1 MVPSSRAKRTP
12 CEGAGQLPDLLL
24 DLGPPPFQ
32 LPAARQERLAGSSAR
47 EGVSGM
53 FTKLTDTNKA
63 AIFAVLVLCMSVGAA
78 LLIRF
83 LGLPQGYVMFTIWS
97 FTPTVAAL
105 IMLLVVTREGYTRE
119 GWKSLGLHRLGL
131 NVWWIA
137 FGATLLITVAA
148 SAVVWAIPLASF
160 TMPEGGIINA
170 LINFLIQFVILV
182 LTFALGE
189 EIGMRGYLQP
199 HLMSLGRTRALFVV
213 GLVWATWHMPL
224 YYFVAKLFPVGNV
237 LFFLPLFYGTIVAAS
252 FFFGYLRIYTGSTW
266 PASIAH
272 SVHNA
277 AWSVLGALTVT
288 SSPVLVNLY
297 LVGDYGLLI
306 LVGTVIGAIWVGYYL
321 RGGMNEAQSGGA
333 ASEVTSATPAAT
345 PTASS

>member
-1 MVPSSRAKRTP
+1 
-12 CEGAGQLPDLLL
+12 
-24 DLGPPPFQ
+24 
-32 LPAARQERLAGSSAR
+32 
-47 EGVSGM
+47 M
-53 FTKLTDTNKA
+53 FSKLTDTSKA
-63 AIFAVLVLCMSVGAA
+63 AVFSVLVLCMAVGAA

-83 LGLPQGYVMFTIWS
+83 LELPQGYVMFAIWS
-97 FTPTVAAL
+97 FTPTVATL
-105 IMLLVVTREGYTRE
+105 IMLLVVTREGYSRE

-148 SAVVWAIPLASF
+148 SAIVWATPLASF
-160 TMPEGGIINA
+160 VVPEGGILNPV
-170 LINFLIQFVILV
+170 INFLIQVVILA

-199 HLMSLGRTRALFVV
+199 RLMSLGRTRGLLLV

-224 YYFVAKLFPVGNV
+224 YYFMAPLFPVGNV
-237 LFFLPLFYGTIVAAS
+237 LLFLPLFYGTIVAAS
-252 FFFGYLRIYTGSTW
+252 FFFGYLRIYTGSIW

-277 AWSVLGALTVT
+277 AWGVLGALTVT

-297 LVGDYGLLI
+297 LVGDYGILI
-306 LVGTVIGAIWVGYYL
+306 LIGVVIGAIWLGYML
-321 RGGMNEAQSGGA
+321 RSGMNQAQEAEA
-333 ASEVTSATPAAT
+333 VSEVPPTPAAT
-345 PTASS
+345 AAPR

>member
-1 MVPSSRAKRTP
+1 
-12 CEGAGQLPDLLL
+12 
-24 DLGPPPFQ
+24 
-32 LPAARQERLAGSSAR
+32 
-47 EGVSGM
+47 M
-53 FTKLTDTNKA
+53 FTKLTDTSKA
-63 AIFAVLVLCMSVGAA
+63 AIFSVLVLCLSVGAA

-83 LGLPQGYVMFTIWS
+83 LDLPLSFTLAGVWS
-97 FTPTVAAL
+97 STPTVAAL
-105 IMLLVVTREGYTRE
+105 IMLLVVTREGYTKE

-148 SAVVWAIPLASF
+148 SAIVWATPLASF
-160 TMPEGGIINA
+160 VVPESGIINS
-170 LINFLIQFVILV
+170 LINFFVLV
-182 LTFALGE
+182 GIYTLTFALGE

-199 HLMSLGRTRALFVV
+199 RLMSLGRTRALLVV

-237 LFFLPLFYGTIVAAS
+237 LLFLPLFYGTILAAS
-252 FFFGYLRIYTGSTW
+252 FIFGYLRIYTGSTW

-277 AWSVLGALTVT
+277 AWSSLAMFTVA

-297 LVGDYGLLI
+297 LVGDYGILI
-306 LVGTVIGAIWVGYYL
+306 LIGTVIGAIWVGYML
-321 RGGMNEAQSGGA
+321 RSGMNQAQEAGA
-333 ASEVTSATPAAT
+333 VAPEVPPTPAAVAA
-345 PTASS
+345 PK